1 MKKGTF
7 NQMLFASSVNIGHF
21 GRIINSV
28 FAYLNRFGIMLR
40 EIHFT
45 FLLILIPLGKD
56 KEANNGYRKI

>member
-1 MKKGTF
+1 MKKGTL
-7 NQMLFASSVNIGHF
+7 NRMHFASVMNFGHF
-21 GRIINSV
+21 GRIINSA